1 MHPTSWT
8 AGLLILVVFS
18 PAFATETGYP
28 TDKELR
34 SLHPYCTALIRGGSQ
49 SAEYKH
55 WAGIVGPGFGHG
67 HHLCQGLNLINRY
80 YKATSA
86 YDRKYYLGASLPEF
100 GYMITHAEPTSSL
113 MPEVYLGRGTAL
125 WKLGRNSEAIKD
137 LLKALELNPKYPRTY
152 ATLVEFYMEKKL
164 KAKALDTLTEGLK
177 HIPDSKMLQRRYVE
191 LGGKKPFPDPYQP
204 VATEEPATVKSG
216 DDAAPV
222 KPAEAANKKETGTQP
237 VPREAET
244 DSAPSTPQPV
254 IGTPNNPWC
263 RFCPDPAP
271 APAKERVG
279 TPASPGMNP

>member
-1 MHPTSWT
+1 MRHISWPV
-8 AGLLILVVFS
+8 GLLISVVFS

-28 TDKELR
+28 SDNELR

-49 SAEYKH
+49 SAEYKY
-55 WAGIVGPGFGHG
+55 WAGIVGPGFGHA
-67 HHLCQGLNLINRY
+67 HHFCQGLNLINRY

-125 WKLGRNSEAIKD
+125 WKLGRNGEAIAD
-137 LLKALELNPKYPRTY
+137 FLKALELNPKYPRTY

-164 KAKALDTLTEGLK
+164 KAKALATLTEGLK

-191 LGGKKPFPDPYQP
+191 LGGTKPFPEPYQP
-204 VATEEPATVKSG
+204 AASEETAAAKSS
-216 DDAAPV
+216 DDATPV
-222 KPAEAANKKETGTQP
+222 QSKEAANIKETSTKP
-237 VPREAET
+237 APREAET

-271 APAKERVG
+271 AKERVG
-279 TPASPGMNP
+279 TPASPGMSP